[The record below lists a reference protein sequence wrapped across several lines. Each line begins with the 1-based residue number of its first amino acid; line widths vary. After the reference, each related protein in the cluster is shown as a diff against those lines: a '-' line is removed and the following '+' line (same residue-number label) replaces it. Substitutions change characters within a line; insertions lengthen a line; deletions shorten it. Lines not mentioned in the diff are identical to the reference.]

1 MSTIFLNQPSKELYV
16 VCSSKYTEQTDPIP
30 FVTDDSFDL
39 TPPCLAFWPDP
50 ESQVKMPSTT
60 PLHLLNG

>member
-39 TPPCLAFWPDP
+39 TPPCLAF
-50 ESQVKMPSTT
+50 
-60 PLHLLNG
+60 